1 MCMAPNSMLSR
12 FAVVLLDMN
21 GTFEGSRADLRH
33 WEPARSDPF
42 LGGAERATQ
51 QAPEADGAAASM
63 VEFHL

>member
-42 LGGAERATQ
+42 L
-51 QAPEADGAAASM
+51 
-63 VEFHL
+63 